1 MKERYGVMTR
11 LGIVGVLGILS
22 FFLADRA
29 IRTFWSFED
38 AWIVT
43 VTSVGPSQVVSLDMP
58 PLEEG
63 EGPVPEDT
71 AWQQLRLPVIVR
83 FEVGSRQGAQESL
96 VVEQL
101 NASGLRVLPGKQYV
115 LTGDSFADGTS
126 QFYLSD
132 VYRAPWVF
140 ACVVVLGAL
149 LVAVT
154 GGRGLRSLGGILLS
168 FFILFL
174 WFIPAIHGG
183 ASPVACALGA
193 VAMVSGCTVA
203 LVVRRREWW
212 LVAFGGAL
220 GSSALALA
228 LGFGVTALWGV
239 TGLSGEGGALL
250 ASTMPGIS
258 LKGVLLA
265 GMVVGAVGAVLDVA
279 ISITATMGE
288 LVAYDPRIDTK
299 RLWTAGIGV
308 GREVLGSMIN
318 TLLLAYVGAVLP
330 FTVLIVEARP
340 SFWGFFNDPS
350 ITEEMLRGLGG
361 AVGLLLTVPFTAA
374 LGVGM
379 RRWMVGGR

>member
-11 LGIVGVLGILS
+11 LGIVGVLGVLS

-228 LGFGVTALWGV
+228 LGFGVTSLWGV

>member
-11 LGIVGVLGILS
+11 LGIVGVLGVLS

-154 GGRGLRSLGGILLS
+154 GGGGLRSLGGILLS

-288 LVAYDPRIDTK
+288 LVAYDPRIETK
-299 RLWTAGIGV
+299 RLWMAGIGV

>member
-11 LGIVGVLGILS
+11 LGIVGVLGVLS

>member
-1 MKERYGVMTR
+1 MTR
-11 LGIVGVLGILS
+11 LGIVGVLGVLS

-258 LKGVLLA
+258 LKGILLA

-288 LVAYDPRIDTK
+288 LVAYDPRIETK
-299 RLWTAGIGV
+299 RLWMAGIGV

>member
-22 FFLADRA
+22 FFLADRT

-154 GGRGLRSLGGILLS
+154 GGGGLRSLGGILLS

-288 LVAYDPRIDTK
+288 LVAYDPRIETK
-299 RLWTAGIGV
+299 RLWMAGIGV

>member
-258 LKGVLLA
+258 LKGILLA

-299 RLWTAGIGV
+299 RLWMAGIGV

>member
-71 AWQQLRLPVIVR
+71 AWQQLRLPIIVR

>member
-22 FFLADRA
+22 FFLADRT

-154 GGRGLRSLGGILLS
+154 GGGGLRSLGGILLS

-258 LKGVLLA
+258 LKGILLA

-288 LVAYDPRIDTK
+288 LVAYDPRIETK
-299 RLWTAGIGV
+299 RLWMAGIGV